1 MAVGCTVKYY
11 WFHIGN
17 GDFLHSFFSTIAYNL
32 EDKKWGSKYPI
43 IMNQLYSGE
52 LKYEQ
57 IHKALGELEDIRLRL
72 SDLSPDRVIWDI
84 DDLSAQPPWGRNIS
98 DEIKD
103 LSNYFV
109 TSDGED
115 LISVLK
121 RALNAGIDA
130 KESVKISTL

>member
-1 MAVGCTVKYY
+1 MALGFTVKYY

-72 SDLSPDRVIWDI
+72 SELSPDRVIWDI

-121 RALNAGIDA
+121 RALNAGIEA
-130 KESVKISTL
+130 KEGVKISTL

>member
-1 MAVGCTVKYY
+1 METGIFC
-11 WFHIGN
+11 I
-17 GDFLHSFFSTIAYNL
+17 LFFSTIAYNL
-32 EDKKWGSKYPI
+32 EDKKWGSKDPI

-57 IHKALGELEDIRLRL
+57 IHKALDELEDIRLRL

-115 LISVLK
+115 LISVLN
-121 RALNAGIDA
+121 RALNAGLDT

>member
-1 MAVGCTVKYY
+1 MAVGFTVKYY

-84 DDLSAQPPWGRNIS
+84 DDLSKPMPWGDNIS
-98 DEIKD
+98 SDITD

-109 TSDGED
+109 TSDGDD
-115 LISVLK
+115 LITILHHAIDKAMELK
-121 RALNAGIDA
+121 SDIII
-130 KESVKISTL
+130 ESI

>member
-1 MAVGCTVKYY
+1 METGIFC
-11 WFHIGN
+11 I
-17 GDFLHSFFSTIAYNL
+17 LFFSTIAYNL
-32 EDKKWGSKYPI
+32 EDKKWGSKDPI

-57 IHKALGELEDIRLRL
+57 IHKALGELDEIRLRL

-115 LISVLK
+115 LISVLN
-121 RALNAGIDA
+121 RALNAGLDT

>member
-1 MAVGCTVKYY
+1 MAVGFKVKYY